1 MKNNYKCCNI
11 AVLIPLLCSFFFLG
25 KMNANPFY
33 YHFTY
38 KPHLFVQ
45 QQITGIVKDQEG
57 VPIPGVN
64 VIVSGSSTGTITNLD
79 GEYTIAARV
88 GDTLVYSY
96 IGFKAFKVQ
105 VTETFSGDII
115 LQATIDALEEVVIN
129 AGYYNT
135 TRRERTGNIVKV
147 SAAEIEN
154 QPLVNPLQ
162 ALQGRMAGV
171 EITPTIGIPGASS
184 SIQIRGTN
192 SLREEGNLPLYVVDG
207 IPINAAPIDGVS
219 LIGQYGGGADPLNT
233 IGLSNIESI
242 EILKDADASAIY
254 GSRGANGVVLVTT
267 KKGTNAKGQLE
278 ARFYTGASK
287 LPNRIEML
295 NTQQYLR
302 LRKAAFENDAVVP
315 TQRNGY
321 DLLVWDQNRYTN
333 WQEYFLGGT
342 APVTNASLQ
351 YSGGNNQTG
360 FRLGGTYLNQ
370 GTIYPTDFKYE
381 KITGNLNL
389 NHRST
394 DDKLQ
399 LNLSINY
406 GVDRNDLVGAT
417 SLLSFPFTIPPNA
430 PSVLNP
436 DGSLH
441 WEDWIAVGQNNPL
454 VGYFNKTTSRVNN
467 FMANLSVS
475 YQLFKGLNFKTSM
488 GYTSL
493 QSREIQKMPS
503 YSYNPNYNRV
513 HQSTHTNVN
522 RSSWIL
528 EPQLVYESNV
538 LGGTLNALLGTTFQE
553 NIAHSAQFTG
563 VGYVSD
569 ALIGNL
575 AAAESIRGNAY
586 MDTEYKYNAV
596 FGRLGYN
603 WKEKYYL
610 NLTGRRDGSSRFGPR
625 KRFANFG
632 AIGAAWIFSEE
643 QLIKN
648 EISWWSFGKFRGS
661 YGTTGNDQ
669 IGDYGYLDAYE
680 VTRGPSGLYPTQLFN
695 PDYSWETNKKLELAL
710 ELGFI
715 KDRINMA
722 ISWYRNRSSNQLVG
736 LSLPAMTGFT
746 SVQANLPAT
755 VENRGWEIEWNTRN
769 IASKNFNWQTSFNI
783 SFPENKLIAFP
794 DLENSSYK
802 NTYQIGKPLRIRWLY
817 KYDGIDPDT
826 GYYTIA
832 DINEDGRYDYN
843 DRIETRS
850 LVREYYGGINNS
862 ISYQN
867 FSLDFLWQFVKQE
880 GTLFLMDAGRIGNQR
895 IEALETLNAD
905 SPYQQPS
912 RSIGALIGYTYA
924 QTSSFFYTDASFLR
938 LKTLS
943 INYQIPHEILEFI
956 GVRQAH
962 VFVNGQNLFTM
973 TPYRG
978 LDPEIPQSGTA
989 YGSLRTVT
997 AGVQLNF

>member
-25 KMNANPFY
+25 KMNASPFY

-64 VIVSGSSTGTITNLD
+64 VIVSGSSSGTITNLD
-79 GEYTIAARV
+79 GEYSIAARV

-254 GSRGANGVVLVTT
+254 GSRGANGVILVTT

-302 LRKAAFENDAVVP
+302 LRKAAFENDAVAP

-528 EPQLVYESNV
+528 EPQLLYESNV

-553 NIAHSAQFTG
+553 NIAHSAQLTG

-603 WKEKYYL
+603 WQEKYYL

-643 QLIKN
+643 QFIKN
-648 EISWWSFGKFRGS
+648 EISWWSFGKIRGS

-715 KDRINMA
+715 KDRINVA

-832 DINEDGRYDYN
+832 DVNEDGRYDYN

-880 GTLFLMDAGRIGNQR
+880 GTLFMMDAGRIGNQR

-905 SPYQQPS
+905 SPYQMASQ
-912 RSIGALIGYTYA
+912 SIFGLIAYA
-924 QTSSFFYTDASFLR
+924 NVQNSPFFYTDASFLR

-943 INYQIPHEILEFI
+943 INYRVPNGLLESLAVQQANLFI
-956 GVRQAH
+956 H
-962 VFVNGQNLFTM
+962 GQNLITI
-973 TPYRG
+973 TPYKG
-978 LDPEIPQSGTA
+978 LDPERPQTGNS
-989 YGSLRTVT
+989 YGGLRTLT
-997 AGVQLNF
+997 AGIQLNF

>member
-11 AVLIPLLCSFFFLG
+11 AVLIPLLCSFFFFFG
-25 KMNANPFY
+25 KMNASPFY
-33 YHFTY
+33 NHFTY
-38 KPHLFVQ
+38 KPKLFVQ

-64 VIVSGSSTGTITNLD
+64 VIVSGSSIGTITNLD

-105 VTETFSGDII
+105 VTETFSGDIS
-115 LQATIDALEEVVIN
+115 LQASVDALEEVVIN

-254 GSRGANGVVLVTT
+254 GSRGANGVILVTT

-302 LRKAAFENDAVVP
+302 LRKAAFENDAVAP

-603 WKEKYYL
+603 WKEK
-610 NLTGRRDGSSRFGPR
+610 
-625 KRFANFG
+625 
-632 AIGAAWIFSEE
+632 
-643 QLIKN
+643 
-648 EISWWSFGKFRGS
+648 
-661 YGTTGNDQ
+661 
-669 IGDYGYLDAYE
+669 
-680 VTRGPSGLYPTQLFN
+680 
-695 PDYSWETNKKLELAL
+695 
-710 ELGFI
+710 
-715 KDRINMA
+715 
-722 ISWYRNRSSNQLVG
+722 
-736 LSLPAMTGFT
+736 
-746 SVQANLPAT
+746 
-755 VENRGWEIEWNTRN
+755 
-769 IASKNFNWQTSFNI
+769 
-783 SFPENKLIAFP
+783 
-794 DLENSSYK
+794 
-802 NTYQIGKPLRIRWLY
+802 
-817 KYDGIDPDT
+817 
-826 GYYTIA
+826 
-832 DINEDGRYDYN
+832 
-843 DRIETRS
+843 
-850 LVREYYGGINNS
+850 
-862 ISYQN
+862 
-867 FSLDFLWQFVKQE
+867 
-880 GTLFLMDAGRIGNQR
+880 
-895 IEALETLNAD
+895 
-905 SPYQQPS
+905 
-912 RSIGALIGYTYA
+912 
-924 QTSSFFYTDASFLR
+924 
-938 LKTLS
+938 
-943 INYQIPHEILEFI
+943 
-956 GVRQAH
+956 
-962 VFVNGQNLFTM
+962 
-973 TPYRG
+973 
-978 LDPEIPQSGTA
+978 
-989 YGSLRTVT
+989 
-997 AGVQLNF
+997 

>member
-1 MKNNYKCCNI
+1 
-11 AVLIPLLCSFFFLG
+11 
-25 KMNANPFY
+25 MNASPFY
-33 YHFTY
+33 YHFIY

-64 VIVSGSSTGTITNLD
+64 VIVSGSSSGTITNLD
-79 GEYTIAARV
+79 GEYSIAARV

-105 VTETFSGDII
+105 ITETFSGDII

-147 SAAEIEN
+147 NAAEIEN

-162 ALQGRMAGV
+162 SLQGRMAGV

-254 GSRGANGVVLVTT
+254 GSRGANGVILVTT

-302 LRKAAFENDAVVP
+302 LRKAAFENDAVAP

-528 EPQLVYESNV
+528 EPQLLYESNV

-553 NIAHSAQFTG
+553 NIAHSAQLTG

-603 WKEKYYL
+603 WQEKYYL

-643 QLIKN
+643 QFIKN
-648 EISWWSFGKFRGS
+648 EISWWSFGKIRGS

-715 KDRINMA
+715 KDRINVA

-794 DLENSSYK
+794 DLENSSYQ

-832 DINEDGRYDYN
+832 DVNEDGRYDYN

-880 GTLFLMDAGRIGNQR
+880 GTLFMMDAGRIGNQR

-905 SPYQQPS
+905 SPYQMASQ
-912 RSIGALIGYTYA
+912 SIFGLIAYA
-924 QTSSFFYTDASFLR
+924 NVQNSPFFYTDASFLR

-943 INYQIPHEILEFI
+943 INYRVPNGLLESLAVQQANLFI
-956 GVRQAH
+956 H
-962 VFVNGQNLFTM
+962 GQNLITI
-973 TPYRG
+973 TPYKG
-978 LDPEIPQSGTA
+978 LDPERPQTGNS
-989 YGSLRTVT
+989 YGGLRTLT
-997 AGVQLNF
+997 AGIQLNF